1 MGKSSKHEKKKH
13 KHKDRKEK
21 KKSKKLKKRS
31 KQKKDKSNKKSDEKS
46 NTVKKDNAA
55 IEDDEKTNDDFAIPV
70 ELMSSKSHAP
80 ETPEEY
86 QQRQNRIRREIDP
99 VTGRSR
105 LIKGDGEVL
114 EEIVSKERHKNINKE
129 ATKGDG
135 NFFQENTL
143 DLRPKLI
150 RIWFTRLSVYISSV

>member
-1 MGKSSKHEKKKH
+1 MGKSSKHENKSKKKH
-13 KHKDRKEK
+13 KHKERKEKK
-21 KKSKKLKKRS
+21 KKSKKLKKHS
-31 KQKKDKSNKKSDEKS
+31 KEKKDKDKKADEQ
-46 NTVKKDNAA
+46 NELRAITTENRTVKDN
-55 IEDDEKTNDDFAIPV
+55 DDDFAIPV
-70 ELMSSKSHAP
+70 ELMNSKSHAP

-114 EEIVSKERHKNINKE
+114 EEIVSKERHKTINKE

-135 NFFQENTL
+135 EFFQENTL
-143 DLRPKLI
+143 AKL
-150 RIWFTRLSVYISSV
+150 Y

>member
-13 KHKDRKEK
+13 KHKERKEKK
-21 KKSKKLKKRS
+21 KKSKKLKKHSRE
-31 KQKKDKSNKKSDEKS
+31 KKDKLKKTEVEKIVDKVEP
-46 NTVKKDNAA
+46 TA
-55 IEDDEKTNDDFAIPV
+55 IEDENSNDDDFAIPV
-70 ELMSSKSHAP
+70 ELMNSKSHAP

-105 LIKGDGEVL
+105 LIKGDGEIL
-114 EEIVSKERHKNINKE
+114 EEIVSKERHKTINKE

-135 NFFQENTL
+135 DFFQENTMG
-143 DLRPKLI
+143 KL
-150 RIWFTRLSVYISSV
+150 Y

>member
-1 MGKSSKHEKKKH
+1 MGKSSKHENKSKKKH
-13 KHKDRKEK
+13 KHKERKEK
-21 KKSKKLKKRS
+21 KKKSKKHLREKK
-31 KQKKDKSNKKSDEKS
+31 KNKEDKAKKTSEEKVVVTREVLREEKS
-46 NTVKKDNAA
+46 ND
-55 IEDDEKTNDDFAIPV
+55 DDFAIPV
-70 ELMSSKSHAP
+70 ELMNSKSYAP

-129 ATKGDG
+129 STKGDG
-135 NFFQENTL
+135 EFFQENTL
-143 DLRPKLI
+143 GKL
-150 RIWFTRLSVYISSV
+150 Y

>member
-21 KKSKKLKKRS
+21 KKKSKKLKKHS
-31 KQKKDKSNKKSDEKS
+31 KEKKDKIKKSETDKNVDKVSSIDDEKS
-46 NTVKKDNAA
+46 
-55 IEDDEKTNDDFAIPV
+55 NDDFAIPV
-70 ELMSSKSHAP
+70 ELMNSKSHAP

-86 QQRQNRIRREIDP
+86 QQRQNRIRREVDP

-105 LIKGDGEVL
+105 LIKGDGEIL
-114 EEIVSKERHKNINKE
+114 EEIVSKERHKIINKE

-135 NFFQENTL
+135 DFFQENTL
-143 DLRPKLI
+143 GKL
-150 RIWFTRLSVYISSV
+150 Y